1 MPIFKEICST
11 YVRMNKHWM
20 GFVFKYF
27 SLKKKSK
34 PKNRSK
40 MEKSGYSLIWGD
52 GAQRVYYVIL
62 ITYMRVLKRS

>member
-1 MPIFKEICST
+1 MFNICKDEETLDGICFQIFQ
-11 YVRMNKHWM
+11 
-20 GFVFKYF
+20 F
-27 SLKKKSK
+27 KKKSK